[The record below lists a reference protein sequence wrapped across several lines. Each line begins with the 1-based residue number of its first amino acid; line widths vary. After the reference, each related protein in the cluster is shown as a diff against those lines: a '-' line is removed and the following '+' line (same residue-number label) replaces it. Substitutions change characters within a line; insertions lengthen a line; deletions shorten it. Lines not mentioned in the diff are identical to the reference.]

1 MARQVVTF
9 ENPERFIVGTVG
21 QPGERIFYLQAKS
34 REVVTS
40 VALEKTQ
47 VALLCERLDALL
59 DQIKQ
64 SDLSNKVLIPDR
76 WQEADIDLHPLE
88 TPLNEEFRVGT
99 IAIGFNNGKA
109 LITIEA
115 HQDNG
120 SMEVPDLENDGEEG
134 PNLLRV
140 RITPSYARNFAE
152 RGRRLVAAGRPP
164 CPFCQLPLDPF
175 GHICPRANGYRR

>member
-1 MARQVVTF
+1 MARQVITF

-21 QPGERIFYLQAKS
+21 QPGERVFYLQAKH
-34 REVVTS
+34 RDTVTS

-59 DQIKQ
+59 DQLKQ
-64 SDLSNKVLIPDR
+64 SELSNGVNIPDR
-76 WQEADIDLHPLE
+76 WQENEIDLQPLE

-99 IAIGFNNGKA
+99 IAIGFNSSKG

-115 HQDNG
+115 HQDDG
-120 SMEVPDLENDGEEG
+120 TREVPDLENDGELG

-140 RITPSYARNFAE
+140 RISPSYARNFSE

-164 CPFCQLPLDPF
+164 CPFCQMPLDPI